1 MRPYPHPEGQ
11 ELHMVSA
18 KTPND
23 RAGSARNAP
32 GRRTRYLC
40 LLLCLTVLAG
50 CDTMKTIF
58 GTGEEEQKQA
68 ERSVEEIYNNALDLL
83 QAGWYETAAKEFDEV
98 ERQYPYSVWA
108 TKAQLMA
115 GYSHYK
121 DGRYDEAVISLDRFI
136 ELHPGN
142 RDAAYAYY
150 LKALSY
156 YEQIS
161 DVGRDQKMTR
171 LALDAMREVVRRF
184 PNSSYAR
191 DARLKLELSQDH
203 LAGKDM
209 AIGRYYQ
216 RRTDYLAAINRY
228 RAVIERYQTTTH
240 VPEALHRLTE
250 CYLALGITD
259 EAQMSAAVLGHNFPG
274 SRWYEDSYAMLDSRN
289 LRPQRK
295 ESSWLSWMWDWA
307 T

>member
-1 MRPYPHPEGQ
+1 MLSE
-11 ELHMVSA
+11 
-18 KTPND
+18 KTPTD
-23 RAGSARNAP
+23 RAGS
-32 GRRTRYLC
+32 GRTAAGRFVRPLC
-40 LLLCLTVLAG
+40 LVLGLAVLGG

-58 GTGEEEQKQA
+58 GTGYEEQQKA
-68 ERSVEEIYNNALDLL
+68 ERPVEEIYNNAMDLL
-83 QAGWYETAAKEFDEV
+83 QTGWYETAAKEFDEV
-98 ERQYPYSVWA
+98 ERLYPYSIWA
-108 TKAQLMA
+108 TRAQLMA

-121 DGRYDEAVISLDRFI
+121 NSRYDDAIISLDRFI

-142 RDAAYAYY
+142 RDAPYAYY

-184 PNSSYAR
+184 PNTSYAR
-191 DARLKLELSQDH
+191 DARLRLELTQDH

-216 RRTDYLAAINRY
+216 RRGDYLAAINRY
-228 RAVIERYQTTTH
+228 RGVIERYQTTTH

-274 SRWYEDSYAMLDSRN
+274 IQWYEDSYALLDHRN
-289 LRPQRK
+289 LHPQLK
-295 ESSWLSWMWDWA
+295 EGSWLSWMWDWA

>member
-1 MRPYPHPEGQ
+1 MILDLLQ
-11 ELHMVSA
+11 EPTLS
-18 KTPND
+18 
-23 RAGSARNAP
+23 RRP
-32 GRRTRYLC
+32 GRIAGIGRTLALAAC
-40 LLLCLTVLAG
+40 IALLSG
-50 CDTMKTIF
+50 CETMETIF
-58 GTGEEEQKQA
+58 GTVEEERAQK
-68 ERSVEEIYNNALDLL
+68 ERPVEEIYNNAMDLL
-83 QAGWYETAAKEFDEV
+83 EAQWYETAAKEFDEV

-115 GYSHYK
+115 GYSYYK
-121 DGRYDEAVISLDRFI
+121 DERYDDAIIALDRFI

-142 RDAAYAYY
+142 RDAPYAYY

-171 LALDAMREVVRRF
+171 LALDAMREVSRRF
-184 PNSSYAR
+184 PNTAYAR
-191 DARLKLELSQDH
+191 DARLKLDLSRDH

-209 AIGRYYQ
+209 SIGRYYQ
-216 RRTDYLAAINRY
+216 RREDYLAAINRY
-228 RAVIERYQTTTH
+228 RAVIEKYQTTTH

-274 SRWYEDSYAMLDSRN
+274 SNWYEDSYALLDSRD
-289 LRPQRK
+289 LKPQRK
-295 ESSWLSWMWDWA
+295 ENSWLSWLWDWA

>member
-1 MRPYPHPEGQ
+1 
-11 ELHMVSA
+11 MVSA
-18 KTPND
+18 KMPTD
-23 RAGSARNAP
+23 SARS
-32 GRRTRYLC
+32 GRTGLGRCARHLC
-40 LLLCLTVLAG
+40 LLLCLTALAG

-58 GTGEEEQKQA
+58 GTGDEEQKRA
-68 ERSVEEIYNNALDLL
+68 ERPVEEIYNNAMDLL
-83 QAGWYETAAKEFDEV
+83 QTGWYETAAKEFDEV
-98 ERQYPYSVWA
+98 ERQHPYSVWA

-115 GYSHYK
+115 GYSHYQNQ
-121 DGRYDEAVISLDRFI
+121 RYDEAIIALDRFI

-142 RDAAYAYY
+142 RDAPYAHY

-171 LALDAMREVVRRF
+171 LALDAMREVVRRY
-184 PNSSYAR
+184 PNTNYAR
-191 DARLKLELSQDH
+191 DARLKFDLTQDH

-216 RRTDYLAAINRY
+216 RQTDYLAAINRY
-228 RAVIERYQTTTH
+228 RAVIERFQTTTH

-274 SRWYEDSYAMLDSRN
+274 SRWYEDSYALLDNRN

-295 ESSWLSWMWDWA
+295 ENSWLSWLWDWA

>member
-1 MRPYPHPEGQ
+1 
-11 ELHMVSA
+11 MVSA
-18 KTPND
+18 KMPTD
-23 RAGSARNAP
+23 SAQSGRNGLWRCA
-32 GRRTRYLC
+32 RHLC
-40 LLLCLTVLAG
+40 ILLCLAALAG
-50 CDTMKTIF
+50 CDTMTTIF
-58 GTGEEEQKQA
+58 GTGDEDQKRT
-68 ERSVEEIYNNALDLL
+68 ERPVEEIYNNAVDLL
-83 QAGWYETAAKEFDEV
+83 QTGWYETAAKEFDEV
-98 ERQYPYSVWA
+98 ERQHPYSVWA

-115 GYSHYK
+115 GYSHYQSQ
-121 DGRYDEAVISLDRFI
+121 RFDEAIIALDRFI

-142 RDAAYAYY
+142 RDAPYAHY

-171 LALDAMREVVRRF
+171 LALDAMREVVRRY
-184 PNSSYAR
+184 PNTTYAR
-191 DARLKLELSQDH
+191 DARLKFDLTQDH

-228 RAVIERYQTTTH
+228 RAVIERFQTTTH

-274 SRWYEDSYAMLDSRN
+274 SRWYEDSYALLDNRN

-295 ESSWLSWMWDWA
+295 ENSWLSWLWDWA

>member
-1 MRPYPHPEGQ
+1 MA
-11 ELHMVSA
+11 VA
-18 KTPND
+18 KFLPTSLPRHQHGKTG
-23 RAGSARNAP
+23 RARLIGLAM
-32 GRRTRYLC
+32 C
-40 LLLCLTVLAG
+40 LAMLSG
-50 CDTMKTIF
+50 CETIETIF
-58 GTGEEEQKQA
+58 GTLEEEKAQV
-68 ERSVEEIYNNALDLL
+68 ERPVEVIYNNAMDLL
-83 QAGWYETAAKEFDEV
+83 ETQWYETAAKEFDEV
-98 ERQYPYSVWA
+98 ERQYPYSIWA

-115 GYSHYK
+115 GYSYYK
-121 DGRYDEAVISLDRFI
+121 DERYDDAIIALDRFI

-142 RDAAYAYY
+142 RDAPYAYY

-171 LALDAMREVVRRF
+171 LALESMREVSRRF
-184 PNSSYAR
+184 PNTTYAR
-191 DARLKLELSQDH
+191 DARLKLDLSRDH

-209 AIGRYYQ
+209 SIGRYYQ
-216 RRTDYLAAINRY
+216 RRDDYLAAINRY
-228 RAVIERYQTTTH
+228 RAVIETYQTTTH

-274 SRWYEDSYAMLDSRN
+274 SNWYEDSYALLDSRD
-289 LRPQRK
+289 LKPQRK
-295 ESSWLSWMWDWA
+295 ENSWLSWLWDWA